1 MTDFTGAR
9 GSNAGDDFHE
19 LWATRQAIRLLSNE
33 DGLEAIALEGLG
45 ARDESGAPR
54 DTWDG
59 VDCTQYF
66 GGRNAT
72 EAKHVRIE
80 QLKYSAANP
89 RRSWTVA
96 RLVEGGRRRSVLSR
110 MAKAWKRLRTTG
122 SATTSERVVLISN
135 QAVDQKVLSAVH
147 RAATVPLSIPKR
159 RPSAT
164 AAPEAR
170 LAYATGLDAEDFRA
184 FASALH
190 FEAGAGSRFA
200 FEEQVLRSIADWIDL
215 DVQRVVTGL
224 KQFVR
229 QRMLPESAGETITR
243 ESVLLHLGTSEEST
257 LFPCRSEIALTDTPV
272 SRAPVRKA
280 VDMLRAGVRCL
291 CLHGGAGVGKTTA
304 LQEIE
309 EALPAGSVMVKY
321 DCYGGGGYLDPS
333 ALRHRPRDA
342 FIQLTNDLA
351 ARLRLPLLLSRHDG
365 SDYPRLFSNRLKHA
379 ARALAARNPEALVV
393 IAVDA
398 ADNAVVAAQERN
410 PAEPSFVHD
419 FVQLTKLPENT
430 RFVVTTRTGRL
441 ETLRL
446 PRSYWTREIQPF
458 SRQETGENV
467 ARVWAAPDS
476 WIDDF
481 HHFSGGVPRVQDYA
495 FNVDGAPPSTA
506 LDRLRPAGK
515 SPGDI
520 FQQQFHHA
528 LTKSGTQAEDEVARL
543 CAALVALPRPVP
555 LSDLA
560 AILGITK
567 PRISDICTDLAPG
580 IRLQDGTVS
589 FADEDFENF
598 VRAEGEGEL
607 ADVREGAATWLLS
620 RAGHDRYAALHVAA
634 ALVAADRGRD
644 LLDLVEEE
652 PAPASVVDPVLRRE
666 AELQRVRLAIKVCR
680 EAGDVPRALRFVLI
694 GGEGIKTEAALR
706 RLLVENPD
714 LATRFAPETTSRL
727 ILSDAD
733 QIANHGPVL
742 FHKLSVDADRGD
754 AISYREGRRF
764 LNAWLVA
771 RRHHHEEKDGYHQRP
786 WEISIPDISSTVEAA
801 LKLEGLAASLRAL
814 RSWTSKRVALEIA
827 LTLPYRLIAEGR
839 GGDIEVL
846 VTGDHL
852 GPIGSFFLLVPL
864 ALAGRAIDVE
874 RMACGLEQLS
884 RRKLKVKRF
893 FRTHHPS
900 HGGASTHTEVLDAV
914 LTACE
919 ILTIKRAAPQLVDRL
934 LADFLDPE
942 LRRLDRLHSHEPLKL
957 DLLFRAYALR
967 ETRAG
972 RIPDPKAVFEPRS
985 APKEK
990 GDRHQ
995 GNEAVERHDRPL
1007 TELAGTMFGNYAAVA
1022 NALVTRR
1029 DSSDLEEDLRHAI
1042 GTFEREKWRISREH
1056 HADALRHCA
1065 AAHLLV
1071 LTVAGHAPQ
1080 MLRSL
1085 ATDVHG
1091 RWRSGN
1097 MVPDD
1102 RLVAR
1107 MSLWPSLHGSLLED
1121 LAVAAA
1127 ETRTMRIGAN
1137 DKSET
1142 LVSFAR
1148 LMKPLSEADANEVF
1162 NTAVEV
1168 ASELDYEAMAQIRLL
1183 DKLVSRGGGH
1193 FTNARSTARKIG
1205 NIVADSAIR
1214 LEGYDHFPWDRAMAA
1229 LARLDA
1235 PLALA
1240 NAARWDDEALAP
1252 LRETLAP
1259 VLKTAIGEG
1268 AFQPEQVAALTM
1280 LADDG
1285 GDVIADVLK
1294 QAGHA
1299 ECSNFPALVEEAAYD
1314 VLIRDAHR
1322 GHREVMR
1329 YVEQHGPTG
1338 PWSDS
1343 LLRQERFLAT
1353 LPPEPT
1359 SDEEGA
1365 HSPDTEA
1372 DAPPIAHVWDRETLR
1387 DSSLLHGAVQDLW
1400 ERMRAERAT
1409 VRRSAIFESARRAVS
1424 PADRAAHLTALAGLD
1439 ERSFTGPAVEA
1450 MLHAI
1455 DEWRT
1460 SPSVR
1465 RWCRTELPEVIVTRF
1480 PDMTRYLSHG
1490 EDSLTPALKRTDLA
1504 DPEIQELL
1512 LRALDHHVDGI
1523 GSELIFSVTSL
1534 IGRRLTQ
1541 PDAASLVDWYAERL
1555 EKRITPEY
1563 RDQTAPDSALP
1574 QEADEAA
1581 ARFLFACMG
1590 DCDLRLRWRAAHA
1603 ARRLAR
1609 TGEEATL
1616 TALIA
1621 EYQRREEP
1629 VFRGRDLDFYWL
1641 AARLW
1646 FASAWDRVAVERP
1659 ELAAFAGPTL
1669 LEIALDD
1676 SFPHLLVRSF
1686 ARDACKKLA
1695 AAGHLSLSSEQNSH
1709 LVRVNEP
1716 PVPRAPADPSVR
1728 KSIGFG
1734 HRDGFAYSNGVRRFK
1749 FDPIDTLPYWYAP
1762 MLQSFAAVDG
1772 ERFLRE
1778 AERWIVD
1785 VWGHRGDAD
1794 GFVKESRRGRFD
1806 RNDWRLSMHSHGS
1819 RPTVETLRTHL
1830 EWHAMWCAAGELLK
1844 TEPLVP
1850 RSEDNWY
1857 ELSDRVEREMLMET
1871 PLWSADLLVS
1881 TPLLDRNWRPDK
1893 RPLHEWVLAVR
1904 EADHRAEIFQSDSLH
1919 CVVVDGSSERRMGN
1933 RVERTLVSSA
1943 LVAPVTSR
1951 SLLRALQTMDDSWDY
1966 KLPDEGEELAEI
1978 DEGPFRFLGWLER
1991 THRDDGIDKKD
2002 PFRGYAFRID
2012 LRPGRRVSTA
2022 CNLIRDATGRPR
2034 WFIRDETQ
2042 PMFVHEAWGVEEN
2055 DDELYR
2061 DDFAVSGRRL
2071 LAHREQLLNFLR
2083 NQELDLVI
2091 EVEVT
2096 RRERRTRRYADEKEN
2111 SPPEGRFARLYLLD
2125 GQGNLEVAEG
2135 CLGTW
2140 TGDSQA
2146 A

>member
-1 MTDFTGAR
+1 MTDFRGAR

-33 DGLEAIALEGLG
+33 DGLEAIALEGMD
-45 ARDESGAPR
+45 ARDESDAPR

-80 QLKYSAANP
+80 QLKYSTANP

-110 MAKAWKRLRTTG
+110 MAKAWKGLRTTG
-122 SATTSERVVLISN
+122 SATTSKRVVLISN
-135 QAVDQKVLSAVH
+135 QPVDQKVLSAVR
-147 RAATVPLSIPKR
+147 RAATFPLSMPKG

-170 LAYATGLDAEDFRA
+170 FAYATGLDAEDFLA

-190 FEAGAGSRFA
+190 FEAGSGSRFA
-200 FEEQVLRSIADWIDL
+200 LEEQVLRSIADWTDL

-229 QRMLPESAGETITR
+229 QRMLPESADETITR

-272 SRAPVRKA
+272 SRASVREA
-280 VDMLRAGVRCL
+280 VDMLRAGVRYL
-291 CLHGGAGVGKTTA
+291 CLHGRAGVGKTTA

-379 ARALAARNPEALVV
+379 ARALAARSPEALVV

-410 PAEPSFVHD
+410 PAESSFVHD
-419 FVQLTKLPENT
+419 LVQLTKLPENT

-446 PRSYWTREIQPF
+446 PRSYCTREIQPF

-467 ARVWAAPDS
+467 ARVWAAPDA

-481 HHFSGGVPRVQDYA
+481 HHLSGGIPRVQDYA
-495 FNVDGAPPSTA
+495 FKADEDHPHTA
-506 LDRLRPAGK
+506 LEHLRPDGK
-515 SPGDI
+515 SLGDI
-520 FQQQFHHA
+520 FEQQFRHA
-528 LTKSGTQAEDEVARL
+528 LTKSGTQTELARL

-555 LSDLA
+555 LSNLA
-560 AILGITK
+560 AILGITE

-580 IRLQDGTVS
+580 IRLHESTTS
-589 FADEDFENF
+589 FADEDFEQF
-598 VRAEGEGEL
+598 VRAEGEL
-607 ADVREGAATWLLS
+607 AGVRERAAAWLLS
-620 RAGHDRYAALHVAA
+620 RADKDRYAALHVAA
-634 ALVAADRGRD
+634 ALVAAGRGKD
-644 LLDLVEEE
+644 LLNLVEEE
-652 PAPASVVDPVLRRE
+652 PAPASVADPVLRRE

-680 EAGDVPRALRFVLI
+680 EAGDVAHALRFVLI
-694 GGEGIKTEAALR
+694 GAEGIKTETALR
-706 RLLVENPD
+706 RLLADNPD
-714 LATRFAPETTSRL
+714 LAARFARETTSRL
-727 ILSDAD
+727 ILADAD

-742 FHKLSVDADRGD
+742 FHKLSVDAERGD

-764 LNAWLVA
+764 LKAWLEA
-771 RRHHHEEKDGYHQRP
+771 RKHHHEEEDGYHQRP
-786 WEISIPDISSTVEAA
+786 WEIRIPDISSTVEAA
-801 LKLEGLAASLRAL
+801 LKLEGSAASLRAL
-814 RSWTSKRVALEIA
+814 RSWTPKRVALEIA

-839 GGDIEVL
+839 NSDIEGL
-846 VTGDHL
+846 LTSNHL

-864 ALAGRAIDVE
+864 ALAGRAIDIE
-874 RMACGLEQLS
+874 RMERGLEQLS

-893 FRTHHPS
+893 FRSHHAS
-900 HGGASTHTEVLDAV
+900 HGGASTHAEFLDTV

-919 ILTIKRAAPQLVDRL
+919 ILTIKGAAPALVDRL

-942 LRRLDRLHSHEPLKL
+942 LRRIDRLHSHEPLKL
-957 DLLFRAYALR
+957 DLLFRAYSLR

-972 RIPDPKAVFEPRS
+972 RIPDPKAVFEPRP

-990 GDRHQ
+990 SARHQ
-995 GNEAVERHDRPL
+995 RNEAVERHDRPL
-1007 TELAGTMFGNYAAVA
+1007 SELAEAVFGIYAAVG
-1022 NALVTRR
+1022 NALVNRR
-1029 DSSDLEEDLRHAI
+1029 TDAELEVDLRQAI
-1042 GTFEREKWRISREH
+1042 GTFEREKWRIEREH
-1056 HADALRHCA
+1056 NAHALRHCA
-1065 AAHLLV
+1065 ATHLLV
-1071 LTVAGHAPQ
+1071 LAVAGHAPQ
-1080 MLRSL
+1080 MLKNL

-1097 MVPDD
+1097 IVPDD

-1107 MSLWPSLHGSLLED
+1107 MSLWPSLHDSLLED

-1127 ETRTMRIGAN
+1127 ETRTMCIGAN
-1137 DKSET
+1137 DKSEA
-1142 LVSFAR
+1142 LVSFVR

-1193 FTNARSTARKIG
+1193 FTNSRSTARKIG

-1214 LEGYDHFPWDRAMAA
+1214 LEGYDHFPWDQAMAA

-1259 VLKTAIGEG
+1259 VLKTAMGEG
-1268 AFQPEQVAALTM
+1268 AFQPGQVAALTM

-1285 GDVIADVLK
+1285 GDVIADVLR

-1299 ECSNFPALVEEAAYD
+1299 ECSNFPALIEEAAYD
-1314 VLIRDAHR
+1314 VLIRNAHR
-1322 GHREVMR
+1322 GHREVTR
-1329 YVEQHGPTG
+1329 YVEQHGPAG

-1343 LLRQERFLAT
+1343 LVRQERFLAT

-1359 SDEEGA
+1359 SDEEGTR
-1365 HSPDTEA
+1365 SPDTEA
-1372 DAPPIAHVWDRETLR
+1372 DTPPIAHVWDRETLR
-1387 DSSLLHGAVQDLW
+1387 DSSLLHGAVQDLR

-1465 RWCRTELPEVIVTRF
+1465 RWCRTELPEVIVARF
-1480 PDMTRYLSHG
+1480 QDMTRYLSYG

-1504 DPEIQELL
+1504 DLEIQELL

-1574 QEADEAA
+1574 QKVGEAA
-1581 ARFLFACMG
+1581 ARLLFACMG

-1609 TGEEATL
+1609 IGEEATL

-1646 FASAWDRVAVERP
+1646 FVLAWDRVAVERP

-1709 LVRVNEP
+1709 LVRVNES

-1728 KSIGFG
+1728 KSIGLG
-1734 HRDGFAYSNGVRRFK
+1734 HRDGFAYRNGDRRFK

-1794 GFVKESRRGRFD
+1794 GFVKESRRGRFE

-1844 TEPLVP
+1844 TEPLLP
-1850 RSEDNWY
+1850 RSEDNWH
-1857 ELSDRVEREMLMET
+1857 ELSARVDQEKLVEP
-1871 PLWSADLLVS
+1871 PLWSSDLLVS
-1881 TPLLDRNWRPDK
+1881 MPLLARNWRSDN
-1893 RPLHEWVLAVR
+1893 RPIDDWMLGVQET
-1904 EADHRAEIFQSDSLH
+1904 DYRAEVFPSDSPC
-1919 CVVVDGSSERRMGN
+1919 CVIVDGSSEHRM
-1933 RVERTLVSSA
+1933 RDRLERTHVSSA
-1943 LVAPVTSR
+1943 LVEPTTSR
-1951 SLLRALQTMDDSWDY
+1951 SLLRALQTTSDSWSY
-1966 KLPDEGEELAEI
+1966 KLPDEGEEHAEI
-1978 DEGPFRFLGWLER
+1978 DEAPYRLLGWLQR
-1991 THRDDGIDKKD
+1991 SHRDDGIDRKE
-2002 PFRGYAFRID
+2002 PFRGNAFRID
-2012 LRPGRRVSTA
+2012 CRPGRRVEVA
-2022 CNLIRDATGRPR
+2022 CNLMRDATGRPR
-2034 WFIRDETQ
+2034 WFNPDAAQ
-2042 PMFVHEAWGVEEN
+2042 PMFVYQAWGAAEN
-2055 DDELYR
+2055 DDERYR
-2061 DDFAVSGRRL
+2061 RDFAVAGQRL

-2083 NQELDLVI
+2083 GQELDLIV
-2091 EVEVT
+2091 EVQVT
-2096 RRERRTRRYADEKEN
+2096 RRERETRPYADESWE
-2111 SPPEGRFARLYLLD
+2111 STSERRCARLYVFD
-2125 GQGNLEVAEG
+2125 GQGGLEVAEG
-2135 CLGTW
+2135 HLGTW